1 MGGTPPLSPA
11 AIDSRTMRKVWTR
24 IIPLVFILCELSAR
38 PHTLQL
44 MRIGGASLQGRT
56 VVPRHPVCRFSGKL
70 VRVPLQFSEVVEGIH
85 IIQLARMNQAH
96 VQITDLSTIQ
106 RLIKKRV
113 LPVQNRFLQ
122 GAFNKIIIEWRPGN
136 GDIVLLLVK
145 ILKTLAG

>member
-1 MGGTPPLSPA
+1 M
-11 AIDSRTMRKVWTR
+11 
-24 IIPLVFILCELSAR
+24 
-38 PHTLQL
+38 
-44 MRIGGASLQGRT
+44 
-56 VVPRHPVCRFSGKL
+56 
-70 VRVPLQFSEVVEGIH
+70 PLQFSEVVEGIH